1 MTDLH
6 PTPLDQLEALSTGET
21 LTMLPVE
28 ALAATIRQ
36 IAAELLAIYL
46 TADPAAPARPL
57 IQLKEHGLL
66 WLINKAVFHPR
77 GFALVLHVDRNGNGI
92 GWSLEGDGT
101 EAWKMGDD
109 IDEDRLLGR
118 VQALLGC

>member
-1 MTDLH
+1 MSELH
-6 PTPLDQLEALSTGET
+6 PTPIDQLEALCEGDT
-21 LTMLPVE
+21 LPMLPVE
-28 ALAATIRQ
+28 ALTATIRSL
-36 IAAELLAIYL
+36 AEELLAVYL
-46 TADPAAPARPL
+46 TADPAKPARPL
-57 IQLKEHGLL
+57 IQLQEHGLL

-77 GFALVLHVDRNGNGI
+77 GFALVMHVDRHGAGI

-109 IDEDRLLGR
+109 IDEDRLLGK

>member
-6 PTPLDQLEALSTGET
+6 PTPLDELEALSAGET
-21 LTMLPVE
+21 LALLPVE

-36 IAAELLAIYL
+36 LAGELFAIYL
-46 TADPAAPARPL
+46 SADPAAPARPFV
-57 IQLKEHGLL
+57 QLKEEGLL

-77 GFALVLHVDRNGNGI
+77 GFALVLHVDRHGNGI
-92 GWSLEGDGT
+92 GWSLGGDGT

-109 IDEDRLLGR
+109 IDEDALLGR

>member
-6 PTPLDQLEALSTGET
+6 PTPIDQLEALADGET

-28 ALAATIRQ
+28 AVAASVRQLAG
-36 IAAELLAIYL
+36 ELLAIYL
-46 TADPAAPARPL
+46 TAVPAAPARPL
-57 IQLKEHGLL
+57 IQLKENGLL

-77 GFALVLHVDRNGNGI
+77 GFALVLHVDRHGNGI
-92 GWSLEGDGT
+92 GWSLEGDGS
-101 EAWKMGDD
+101 EAWQMGDD
-109 IDEDRLLGR
+109 IDEDALLGR